1 MLFCIITIRHSLSQA
16 LLALV
21 VSRLFRRPVI
31 KILVKACV
39 CLNTKQNM
47 HVALSAVGAIVD

>member
-1 MLFCIITIRHSLSQA
+1 MYQA

-21 VSRLFRRPVI
+21 VSRLFRRPVH
-31 KILVKACV
+31 KILVKACI

-47 HVALSAVGAIVD
+47 TVAISDVGAIVN